1 MGKKGKKKKN
11 HFLGTSFFGRQ
22 APEEGLGLEGS
33 CREGRGHNSIPKGQG
48 DSMQLA
54 MLELKKCHH
63 RAKRG

>member
-1 MGKKGKKKKN
+1 MGKKGKKKKSLSGN
-11 HFLGTSFFGRQ
+11 GFFCRQ

>member
-1 MGKKGKKKKN
+1 M
-11 HFLGTSFFGRQ
+11 
-22 APEEGLGLEGS
+22 EGS
-33 CREGRGHNSIPKGQG
+33 CREGRGHNSIPRGQG